1 MPHSLTSLA
10 ADELAGAWPR
20 ATNETQRE
28 SDRRIGRKRG
38 CIIQMLNYQSSAFGL
53 ENDSGMKFVF
63 AGEGS
68 PLTTDYAAI
77 VPAFTKHHLMLP
89 KFISPLAAAGKGVLV
104 KLFLCV
110 PR

>member
-1 MPHSLTSLA
+1 
-10 ADELAGAWPR
+10 
-20 ATNETQRE
+20 
-28 SDRRIGRKRG
+28 
-38 CIIQMLNYQSSAFGL
+38 MLNYQPWAFWL
-53 ENDSGMKFVF
+53 ENDPGIQF
-63 AGEGS
+63 AFADGGA
-68 PLTTDYAAI
+68 PLTADYAAI

>member
-1 MPHSLTSLA
+1 
-10 ADELAGAWPR
+10 
-20 ATNETQRE
+20 
-28 SDRRIGRKRG
+28 
-38 CIIQMLNYQSSAFGL
+38 MLNYQPWAFWL
-53 ENDSGMKFVF
+53 KNDPGIQF
-63 AGEGS
+63 AFADGGA
-68 PLTTDYAAI
+68 PLTADYAAI